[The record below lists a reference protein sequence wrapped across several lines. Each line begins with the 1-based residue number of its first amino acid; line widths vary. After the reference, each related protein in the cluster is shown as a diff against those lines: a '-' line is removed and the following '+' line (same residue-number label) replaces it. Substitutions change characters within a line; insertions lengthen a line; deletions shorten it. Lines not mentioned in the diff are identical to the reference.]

1 MLRSLL
7 ATALVATALAL
18 GAPGAALADEQ
29 DRFEAI
35 CKAAGLEVVDG
46 KCVYPDGSELSCS
59 FSGDAYVCYRSEPKP
74 TLGLLGKLADVPK
87 IIVTTP
93 VHPGP
98 VETGKG
104 KLKLKI
110 GAATAKLSDTIE
122 APSERLIKRFDASVT
137 KTDVFDAPA
146 MRTEAPVMAPVA
158 KLKSFN

>member
-1 MLRSLL
+1 MLRSLPT

-46 KCVYPDGSELSCS
+46 KCIPDGSELSCS
-59 FSGDAYVCYRSEPKP
+59 FSGDAYVCYGHEPKP
-74 TLGLLGKLADVPK
+74 TLGLLGKLANVPK
-87 IIVTTP
+87 VIVTTP
-93 VHPGP
+93 VHTGAGQ
-98 VETGKG
+98 TGKG

-122 APSERLIKRFDASVT
+122 APSERSIKRFDASVT
-137 KTDVFDAPA
+137 KTNVFDAPA
-146 MRTEAPVMAPVA
+146 MRTRTR
-158 KLKSFN
+158 

>member
-74 TLGLLGKLADVPK
+74 TLGLLADAPK

-93 VHPGP
+93 VRPGP

-104 KLKLKI
+104 ELKLKI
-110 GAATAKLSDTIE
+110 GAATTKLSDTIE
-122 APSERLIKRFDASVT
+122 TPSERSIKRFDASVT